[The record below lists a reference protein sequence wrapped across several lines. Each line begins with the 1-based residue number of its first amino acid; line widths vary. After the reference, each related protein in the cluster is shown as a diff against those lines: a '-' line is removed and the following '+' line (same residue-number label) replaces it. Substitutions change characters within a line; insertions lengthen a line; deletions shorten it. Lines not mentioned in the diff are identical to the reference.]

1 MRGALPPVGDA
12 SKMRPR
18 PLGLARLRRAR
29 GDRGGVADDRVM
41 VDFAHVPAQPGRD
54 VFVREGWEACDRG
67 DKTSRGP
74 AEKEG

>member
-1 MRGALPPVGDA
+1 
-12 SKMRPR
+12 
-18 PLGLARLRRAR
+18 
-29 GDRGGVADDRVM
+29 M

-67 DKTSRGP
+67 DKPSRGP